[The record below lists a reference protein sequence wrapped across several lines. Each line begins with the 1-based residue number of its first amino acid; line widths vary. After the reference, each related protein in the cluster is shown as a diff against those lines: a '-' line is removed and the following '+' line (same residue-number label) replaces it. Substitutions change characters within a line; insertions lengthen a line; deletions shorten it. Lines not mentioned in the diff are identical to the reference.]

1 MYPAWFCYI
10 YFSPLPPR
18 KEMATYSSVLA
29 WKIPWTGEPS
39 GLQFMGSQ
47 RVRVRNDW
55 ATEHTLPLIFEE
67 KRPRAVD
74 TVGCESLS

>member
-1 MYPAWFCYI
+1 MYPAWFRHI
-10 YFSPLPPR
+10 YFSPLPPK
-18 KEMATYSSVLA
+18 KEMASYFSVPA
-29 WKIPWTGEPS
+29 WKIPWTEEPS

-47 RVRVRNDW
+47 RVRNDW

-67 KRPRAVD
+67 QSPRVVD